1 MKKFIGIMCLLIV
14 FISVDTV
21 FARGGRG
28 HWLFHRGGSQ
38 GGQTS
43 ASQSAPVDNSPT
55 YEVEHRL
62 LNAINAIREKYGL
75 KALILDTQLHRTARQ
90 HCGWMA
96 NAHSMVHSTFPYAEN
111 IAMGQADV
119 DGVMN
124 SWMNS
129 SGHRANILNP
139 SYTKIGLSGYASPSG
154 SPFWC
159 QQFE

>member
-1 MKKFIGIMCLLIV
+1 MKRFVGVMCLLIIFV
-14 FISVDTV
+14 SVNTA
-21 FARGGRG
+21 FARG
-28 HWLFHRGGSQ
+28 RGGRRQSSG

-43 ASQSAPVDNSPT
+43 ASQNATVDKAPT

-75 KALILDTQLHRTARQ
+75 KALILDVQLHRTARQ

-96 NAHSMVHSTFPYAEN
+96 NAHNMVHSTFPYAEN
-111 IAMGQADV
+111 IAMGQPDV
-119 DGVMN
+119 DDVMN
-124 SWMNS
+124 AWMNS

-139 SYTKIGLSGYASPSG
+139 SHTKVGLSGYYSPSG

>member
-1 MKKFIGIMCLLIV
+1 MKRFVCIVCLLV
-14 FISVDTV
+14 ISSSNVA
-21 FARGGRG
+21 FARGGR
-28 HWLFHRGGSQ
+28 LFHRQSNS

-43 ASQSAPVDNSPT
+43 ASQNAPIDKAPT

-75 KALILDTQLHRTARQ
+75 KALVLDIQLHRTARQ

-96 NAHSMVHSTFPYAEN
+96 NAHNMVHSTFPYAEN

-119 DGVMN
+119 DDVMHA
-124 SWMNS
+124 WMNS

-139 SYTKIGLSGYASPSG
+139 NHTKVGLSGYYSPSG

-159 QQFE
+159 QQFD

>member
-1 MKKFIGIMCLLIV
+1 MKRFVGIMCLLVV
-14 FISVDTV
+14 FASVDAA

-28 HWLFHRGGSQ
+28 RGLFHRGGSQ

-43 ASQSAPVDNSPT
+43 ASKNAPIDKAPT

-62 LNAINAIREKYGL
+62 LKAINAVRERYGL
-75 KALILDTQLHRTARQ
+75 RALILDAQLHRTARQ

-96 NAHSMVHSTFPYAEN
+96 NARSMVHSTFPCAEN
-111 IAMGQADV
+111 IAMGQSDV
-119 DGVMN
+119 DDVMN

-139 SYTKIGLSGYASPSG
+139 NYTKVGLSGYASPSG

-159 QQFE
+159 QQFK